1 MVGLPQVSRYV
12 DKAQVKT
19 DGVSGI
25 EPEKPRDRAPFGT
38 ECFGHRRLHRGPSP
52 LRHCLI
58 EQVTADVEPGKA
70 HADPEY
76 EREPPSPA
84 VERRLVEN
92 GGCRSAD
99 RRPLKARRRRPRMAR
114 NCQGTLG

>member
-19 DGVSGI
+19 HGVAGI
-25 EPEKPRDRAPFGT
+25 EPDEPRDRAPLGT
-38 ECFGHRRLHRGPSP
+38 ERLGHRRLHRRPSP

-58 EQVTADVEPGKA
+58 EHETADVEPGKA

-84 VERRLVEN
+84 VDRRLVEN
-92 GGCRSAD
+92 GGYRGAD
-99 RRPLKARRRRPRMAR
+99 RRP
-114 NCQGTLG
+114 